1 MRRMARLFRAVKA
14 NPPTEHDFRSPWDL
28 GRRPRKNRPMQVRL
42 YQGVSTYETLEMMV
56 EKAVEAELGD
66 FVAELEVPDD
76 IGRNA
81 NGRGHVDLEGT
92 TPSQLLKYVVQIHAI
107 ESGER

>member
-1 MRRMARLFRAVKA
+1 
-14 NPPTEHDFRSPWDL
+14 
-28 GRRPRKNRPMQVRL
+28 
-42 YQGVSTYETLEMMV
+42 MMV

-66 FVAELEVPDD
+66 FIAELEVPDD